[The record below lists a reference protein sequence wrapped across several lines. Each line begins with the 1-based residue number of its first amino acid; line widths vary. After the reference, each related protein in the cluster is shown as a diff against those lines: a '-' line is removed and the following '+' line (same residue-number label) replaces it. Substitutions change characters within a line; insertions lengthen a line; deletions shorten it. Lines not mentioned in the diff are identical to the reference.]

1 MKKGGYVYIMTNV
14 GHTVL
19 YTGVTSNVELRVA
32 QHKLG
37 GVEGFSSKYHTT
49 KLVFFEFLDSM
60 HDAIALEK
68 NIKGKTRVKKIAMI
82 FQLNPRWHDLAYTC
96 MDNA

>member
-1 MKKGGYVYIMTNV
+1 MKNGGYVYIMTNA

-19 YTGVTSNVELRVA
+19 YTGVTSNIELRVT
-32 QHKLG
+32 QHKVG
-37 GVEGFSSKYHTT
+37 GTEGFSSKYHTT

-68 NIKGKTRVKKIAMI
+68 NIKGKTRAKKIAMI
-82 FQLNPRWHDLAYTC
+82 IQQNPRWSDLAGTC
-96 MDNA
+96 VDNI